1 MVVDKIHFF
10 TIPSCSIFNVS
21 MYSIVM
27 ANESVHLGWTEILQT
42 EVNPEA
48 NFTLKN
54 FEILINDEN
63 SIKDGKSEISK
74 IDWTH
79 SNQCIE
85 KYMVRIKYYNDE
97 QQEITSDLELPSPQ
111 HLKDKLG
118 FDLSTFP
125 GMKYSREVHL

>member
-1 MVVDKIHFF
+1 
-10 TIPSCSIFNVS
+10 

-54 FEILINDEN
+54 FKILINDEN
-63 SIKDGKSEISK
+63 MIKDGESETSK

-97 QQEITSDLELPSPQ
+97 HQQVTSDLELSSPQ
-111 HLKDKLG
+111 HLKEKLG

-125 GMKYSREVHL
+125 GMKYSREVYI